1 MSKTLSLRTIGQPQL
16 VTVYQDGG
24 ARFLKAKISDFK
36 IVSRLI
42 QSEVKLLV
50 SPTRS
55 FSGLIYNGFGG
66 GGDFGQTACYAV
78 YNLFRK

>member
-24 ARFLKAKISDFK
+24 ARFLKVKISDFN
-36 IVSRLI
+36 IVSRLM

-50 SPTRS
+50 SPTRG
-55 FSGLIYNGFGG
+55 FSGLIYNGFCGG
-66 GGDFGQTACYAV
+66 LWPDCLLRSLQFI
-78 YNLFRK
+78 